1 MKKRGTLV
9 LIITLLIG
17 GQMSYGQFLKRLKKK
32 TEQAVEN
39 VVINKTSNKAA
50 QMAGKGMDKMFNM
63 EFGGQADPSILP
75 ESYDFEWKY
84 TLQMKHKKG
93 TMNMNYYLKPD
104 ALYFGSQPEL
114 EDQNIMAEGMFMV
127 FDQKLNVLTIFMDS
141 ENGKAGHVLQ
151 TPDIDVDTTDEDI
164 ASMED
169 YTFKEIDTKTILG
182 YECQGFQMENDEMKI
197 TMYVALDS
205 PVSFN
210 QVYGGNPKSLP
221 KGFDP
226 KWMEKAENSIMMEMD
241 VVNKKKKKFSAKMT
255 CVTLE
260 KSPKTIVISDY
271 EFMQIDPNAG
281 RE

>member
-1 MKKRGTLV
+1 M
-9 LIITLLIG
+9 
-17 GQMSYGQFLKRLKKK
+17 
-32 TEQAVEN
+32 
-39 VVINKTSNKAA
+39 
-50 QMAGKGMDKMFNM
+50 
-63 EFGGQADPSILP
+63 
-75 ESYDFEWKY
+75 
-84 TLQMKHKKG
+84 
-93 TMNMNYYLKPD
+93 
-104 ALYFGSQPEL
+104 YFGSQPEL
-114 EDQNIMAEGMFMV
+114 EDQNIMAEGMFLV
-127 FDQKLNVLTIFMDS
+127 FDQELNVLTIFMDS

-151 TPDIDVDTTDEDI
+151 TPDMADEIDDADI
-164 ASMED
+164 AEMGD

-182 YECQGFQMENDEMKI
+182 YECQGFQMENDELKM

-255 CVTLE
+255 CVALE
-260 KSPKTIVISDY
+260 KSPKTIVVADY
-271 EFMQIDPNAG
+271 EFMKLDPNAG